1 MKTKAVYA
9 GSFDPFTIGHLDIVR
24 QALAVYDKV
33 VVAVGSNPA
42 KGGAFFD
49 TDTRRELIYACLSE
63 QLDSNECKGL
73 TVKSYSGSTVDFAL
87 SEEATH
93 LIRGARNAQDEAEF
107 YLWKFQCMKL
117 LEVREKCLKFQLFFS
132 GEKLRF
138 VSSSDVKMMLRAGE
152 FVAAQNYVTPAVFNI
167 VVGKFLKGYIHKKFP
182 NYVNIDELYECWEE
196 REDFEE
202 GQGSCYVP
210 KVVAFMANCVEMIV
224 RLRYPEV
231 DELTVL
237 AALFS
242 RFVSENDE
250 VCLDWLRLF
259 LPNQAAFSKAEML
272 LVLPL
277 DDLKAADFL
286 EALVWGEMWE
296 KYERLKLY

>member
-49 TDTRRELIYACLSE
+49 ADTRRELIYACLSE
-63 QLDSNECKGL
+63 QLDPNECKGL

-87 SEEATH
+87 SEGATH

-107 YLWKFQCMKL
+107 YLWKFQCLKL

-132 GEKLRF
+132 GEKLKF

-152 FVAAQNYVTPAVFNI
+152 FVAAQNYVTPAVFNE
-167 VVGKFLKGYIHKKFP
+167 VVGKFLKNYVHENFP
-182 NYVNIDELYECWEE
+182 NYVAVDVLYKHWTVNEYAPGEIA
-196 REDFEE
+196 
-202 GQGSCYVP
+202 VL
-210 KVVAFMANCVEMIV
+210 ANCVEVISSQQH
-224 RLRYPEV
+224 R
-231 DELTVL
+231 DANKHTVL

-242 RFVSENDE
+242 FFVSKGDDITVN
-250 VCLDWLRLF
+250 CCWLRKF
-259 LPNQAAFSKAEML
+259 LPNHVEFSKAEKL

-277 DDLKAADFL
+277 EDLKTENYP
-286 EALVWGEMWE
+286 EALVWVDMWE
-296 KYERLKLY
+296 KYERLKPY